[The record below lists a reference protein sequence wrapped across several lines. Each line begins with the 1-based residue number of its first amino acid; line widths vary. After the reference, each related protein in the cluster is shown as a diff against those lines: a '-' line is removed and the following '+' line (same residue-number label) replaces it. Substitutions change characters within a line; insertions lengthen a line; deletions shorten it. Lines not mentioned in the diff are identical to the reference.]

1 MPSHHDPNNP
11 HHDPENSHHHTRS
24 SQPPQSPGTPTA
36 WAVDEQGNPFAT
48 FSERPHLNTTH
59 AHGGANRQPAHR
71 VPAGRPLPLDGI
83 ETPKA
88 LPHPQHGPSE
98 QKSSSNRGE
107 QDPLAGT
114 THRRTHGAER
124 PSSSGDGQRSH
135 KPERHSGYRT
145 PEAIPYGAYHS
156 DKQHPSNDRP
166 K

>member
-1 MPSHHDPNNP
+1 MPAQHD
-11 HHDPENSHHHTRS
+11 HQQDSRRHTS
-24 SQPPQSPGTPTA
+24 SSRTPQSPGTPTA
-36 WAVDEQGNPFAT
+36 WAVDEQGHPFAT
-48 FSERPHLNTTH
+48 LSERPHLNTSH

-114 THRRTHGAER
+114 THRRTHGAGNHNSSGAQQTSG
-124 PSSSGDGQRSH
+124 PSSHRPGRQ
-135 KPERHSGYRT
+135 T
-145 PEAIPYGAYHS
+145 PEAMTHEQLHS
-156 DKQHPSNDRP
+156 DKQHSSHDGS